1 MSNESPLNKK
11 TTNDE
16 VASPTSSNRVLIK
29 NMVCDRC
36 IMSVQQLMSE
46 MGIEPL
52 SVELGIVE
60 LSNPLSL
67 EQKERLE
74 GGLQKLGFD
83 LIDGRQQQTVERI
96 KTLIIELVHYQDNQ
110 TLTNLSDYL
119 SQNLNSEY
127 SALSKLF
134 SKLTG
139 TTIERYFILQRVERI
154 KELLFEDELSLTQIA
169 DKLNYSSV
177 AYLSTQFK
185 QITGMTPSQYKT
197 SNQDTRKKLDR
208 I

>member
-1 MSNESPLNKK
+1 MSNESQLNKK

-16 VASPTSSNRVLIK
+16 VVSATSSNRVLIK

-36 IMSVQQLMSE
+36 IMSVHQLMSE
-46 MGIEPL
+46 MGVEPL

-60 LSNPLSL
+60 LSNPLSI

-74 GGLQKLGFD
+74 DGLHKLGFD
-83 LIDGRQQQTVERI
+83 LIGGRQQQTVERI

-134 SKLTG
+134 SKFTG

>member
-1 MSNESPLNKK
+1 
-11 TTNDE
+11 
-16 VASPTSSNRVLIK
+16 
-29 NMVCDRC
+29 MVCDRC

-60 LSNPLSL
+60 LSNPLSI

-74 GGLQKLGFD
+74 DGLHKLGFD
-83 LIDGRQQQTVERI
+83 LIDGRQQQAVERI

-110 TLTNLSDYL
+110 TPTNLSDYL

-134 SKLTG
+134 SKFTG